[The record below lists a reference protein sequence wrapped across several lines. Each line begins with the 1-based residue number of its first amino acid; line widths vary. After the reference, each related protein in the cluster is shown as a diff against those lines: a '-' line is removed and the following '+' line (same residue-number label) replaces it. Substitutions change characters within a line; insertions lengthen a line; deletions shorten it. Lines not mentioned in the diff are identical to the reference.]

1 MEGRVGK
8 ESGGVGRKGEAC
20 GRLRGG
26 GGCEEEK
33 ERASAGAGDRG
44 EPVPRVLNLL
54 SATPARERSGP
65 LTTLVLAAHALVRAA
80 PALVLAFD
88 RLVPRHCRPGRA
100 QGACEA
106 RLATKVPPVQ
116 HLLGASLVASC
127 CHARVPEASPQQ
139 QPRAPSGRHKSRRRG
154 RGTSDVYVLE
164 SDVVSCCLC
173 REECVLRS
181 FSFLPG
187 FCDADVKWVYL

>member
-1 MEGRVGK
+1 M
-8 ESGGVGRKGEAC
+8 GRKGEAC

-33 ERASAGAGDRG
+33 GRASAGAGDRG

-106 RLATKVPPVQ
+106 RLGIPSHEGSSRAASV
-116 HLLGASLVASC
+116 LDASLGASCSMLEC
-127 CHARVPEASPQQ
+127 
-139 QPRAPSGRHKSRRRG
+139 PRPRRSRSNGRRRAATRAG
-154 RGTSDVYVLE
+154 GAAAGPRTCTYLNLMWLAV
-164 SDVVSCCLC
+164 CLYMSLSVC
-173 REECVLRS
+173 IFPQPPAFAHIPFPS
-181 FSFLPG
+181 HPSS
-187 FCDADVKWVYL
+187 

>member
-1 MEGRVGK
+1 MGRKREAWETTWKGGSGK
-8 ESGGVGRKGEAC
+8 E
-20 GRLRGG
+20 RGSVRETTWR

-80 PALVLAFD
+80 PALVLVFD

-100 QGACEA
+100 QGTCEA

-116 HLLGASLVASC
+116 HPSSVPARCLVLPCSSARGLAAAAATGAVGPPQEQATRPRVLG
-127 CHARVPEASPQQ
+127 RI
-139 QPRAPSGRHKSRRRG
+139 R
-154 RGTSDVYVLE
+154 T
-164 SDVVSCCLC
+164 
-173 REECVLRS
+173 
-181 FSFLPG
+181 
-187 FCDADVKWVYL
+187 

>member
-1 MEGRVGK
+1 M
-8 ESGGVGRKGEAC
+8 GRKGEAC

-44 EPVPRVLNLL
+44 EPVPRVHNLL

-106 RLATKVPPVQ
+106 RLGIPSHEGSSRAASV
-116 HLLGASLVASC
+116 LDASLGASVLVL
-127 CHARVPEASPQQ
+127 HARVPKASPQPQ
-139 QPRAPSGRHKSRRRG
+139 QRASSGRHKSRRRG
-154 RGTSDVYVLE
+154 RGSSDVYVLE

-173 REECVLRS
+173 LEECVAPSVPSAFGRILLCAR
-181 FSFLPG
+181 
-187 FCDADVKWVYL
+187 

>member
-1 MEGRVGK
+1 
-8 ESGGVGRKGEAC
+8 VGRKGEAC

-100 QGACEA
+100 QGASEA

-116 HLLGASLVASC
+116 HPSSVPRSL
-127 CHARVPEASPQQ
+127 
-139 QPRAPSGRHKSRRRG
+139 PRAAMLECPRPRRSSSHGRRRAATRAG
-154 RGTSDVYVLE
+154 DAAAGPRTYTYLNLMWLA
-164 SDVVSCCLC
+164 VV
-173 REECVLRS
+173 CV
-181 FSFLPG
+181 
-187 FCDADVKWVYL
+187 